1 MSKTLVLEFLIIIIR
16 FWEPYKYIGYNI
28 LIRGLID
35 ILYYIY
41 VNMLYYAMLCY
52 AMRIIVMAIQLID
65 SRTLR

>member
-52 AMRIIVMAIQLID
+52 AYYCHGNPIM
-65 SRTLR
+65 T